1 MSRKTLLH
9 IDSSARR
16 TGSESRCLSRRFVR
30 QWIDSHPDYQVVER
44 DLASKPLPHL
54 DETMLEAMQRPA
66 EQHTPEMA
74 RISERIGMLVEEFLS
89 ADVVVLGVP
98 MYNLGIPSTLKAYI
112 DHIAIA
118 GRTFAYTEQ
127 GPVGLVTD
135 RPVYI
140 ITARGGLHTGR
151 ETDQQSPYLKSLF
164 SFLGL
169 NNLNFIHSEGLNM
182 GEEARRKGLQGAQDE
197 IGRHA
202 A

>member
-9 IDSSARR
+9 IDSSARLA
-16 TGSESRCLSRRFVR
+16 GSESRRLSRSFVR
-30 QWIDSHPDYQVVER
+30 QWIDSHPGYQVVER

-54 DETMLEAMQRPA
+54 DQTMLDAMQQPA

-74 RISERIGMLVEEFLS
+74 RISERIGMLIDEFLA

-112 DHIAIA
+112 DHIAMA
-118 GRTFAYTEQ
+118 GRTFSYTEQ

-135 RPVYI
+135 RPVYV
-140 ITARGGLHTGR
+140 ITARGGLHSGR
-151 ETDQQSPYLKSLF
+151 GTDQQSPYLTSLF
-164 SFLGL
+164 NFLGVT
-169 NNLNFIHSEGLNM
+169 NLNYIHSEGLNM
-182 GEEARRKGLQGAQDE
+182 GEEIRRKALQGAQDE